1 MTVRYATHLGY
12 SPPTLRP
19 QFLET
24 VGTDEPAAHIRYA
37 AQEGMAGVLYPWAI
51 EKSPTER
58 ETVRRALVETGLACS
73 CIGALPLELAAS
85 PIWTDRSRRSRTALE
100 AAIVAASNVAV
111 SLSSTVLAVIVAA
124 DPDRADDGGQHD
136 DLVSNL
142 RDIAPIA
149 QDHGL
154 TVGVEPMLR
163 MPAPLLRTTA
173 AAAAIIVATGQANV
187 GLVYDTTHVS
197 MMDGDL
203 LPVLTQYF
211 EHIVSLQ
218 LSDEPGRV
226 EPGAGNLPLVEV
238 TVEAARRGYTGLVDL
253 EHGWLDPTKAGE
265 QAGLARVRVFDSQVS
280 QALTA
285 PERSSVAP

>member
-1 MTVRYATHLGY
+1 MTALRYATHLGY
-12 SPPTLRP
+12 SPPTRRP

-24 VGTDEPAAHIRYA
+24 LGTDEPAAHVRYA

-73 CIGALPLELAAS
+73 CIVALPLEMTAS
-85 PIWTDRSRRSRTALE
+85 PIWTDRSTHSRAALQ
-100 AAIVAASNVAV
+100 AAIVAASDVAA
-111 SLSSTVLAVIVAA
+111 SLTSTMLAVIVAA
-124 DPDRADDGGQHD
+124 DPDRPDDGRQHD
-136 DLVSNL
+136 DLIANL
-142 RDIAPIA
+142 RDIAPIT

-154 TVGVEPMLR
+154 TIGLEPMLR
-163 MPAPLLRTTA
+163 MPRPLLRTTA
-173 AAAAIIVATGQANV
+173 ATVAVIVGTGYPNV
-187 GLVYDTTHVS
+187 GLIYDTTHVS

-203 LPVLTQYF
+203 LPVLTRYF

-226 EPGAGNLPLVEV
+226 EPGAGTLPLVDV
-238 TVEAARRGYTGLVDL
+238 AVEAVRRGYTGLVDL
-253 EHGWLDPTKAGE
+253 EHGWLDPTKPGE

-280 QALTA
+280 QLL
-285 PERSSVAP
+285 SSL